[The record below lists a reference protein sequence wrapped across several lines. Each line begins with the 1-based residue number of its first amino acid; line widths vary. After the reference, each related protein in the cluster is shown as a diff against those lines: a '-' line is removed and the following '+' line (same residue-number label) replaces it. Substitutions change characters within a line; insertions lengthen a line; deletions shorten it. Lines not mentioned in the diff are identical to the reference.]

1 MTVKIKKVLFLMI
14 VVLFLTTTCDI
25 VFAAEKKGILVTFW
39 ERIKAKWSAR
49 KEAQTAKEKPIVQ
62 ERLKPVA
69 PAKEIS
75 PLEEIKTAVPTTS
88 PVKEEIKLEKEGL
101 EAPVEKIAGEETAE
115 KKEVIP
121 AAQEEKKEE
130 APPAAGKVEEV
141 EKGIEDIEEIEEI
154 EEPETGEAAEGEK
167 KPREIPYSN
176 EEMIAV
182 IKKRL
187 TTFQQI
193 LYMIPGLSMQKPPE
207 GEAEYFYESPEK
219 PGAKPL
225 RLSELDKDTVYKIF
239 VRVNNE
245 ATRLQTE
252 RLMQQLQQQENLMRT
267 IQQQQN
273 LQRQQQIIQQQ
284 QQLNQQRSQ
293 QQQQPPP
300 APPPQT
306 RR

>member
-1 MTVKIKKVLFLMI
+1 MKIKKGFFLMM
-14 VVLFLTTTCDI
+14 VVLFLIAACDI
-25 VFAAEKKGILVTFW
+25 AFAAEKKGILVTFW
-39 ERIKAKWSAR
+39 ERIKSKWSAR
-49 KEAQTAKEKPIVQ
+49 KESEAAKEKPIVQ

-69 PAKEIS
+69 PAETS
-75 PLEEIKTAVPTTS
+75 PIEEIKTAVPTTA
-88 PVKEEIKLEKEGL
+88 PIKEEIKLEKEGL
-101 EAPVEKIAGEETAE
+101 EAPVEKMAGEETAE

-121 AAQEEKKEE
+121 AVQEEKKEE
-130 APPAAGKVEEV
+130 APPAAEKVEEA
-141 EKGIEDIEEIEEI
+141 EKDIEYIEESEEV
-154 EEPETGEAAEGEK
+154 EEPGKEEAAEGKK
-167 KPREIPYSN
+167 KPREIPYSK
-176 EEMIAV
+176 EEMIEV

-193 LYMIPGLSMQKPPE
+193 LYMIPGLSMEKAPE
-207 GEAEYFYESPEK
+207 GEVEYFYEAQEK
-219 PGAKPL
+219 PGTKPL
-225 RLSELDKDTVYKIF
+225 SLSELDKDTVYKIF

-273 LQRQQQIIQQQ
+273 IQRQQQIIQQQ
-284 QQLNQQRSQ
+284 QQLNQQRAQ

-300 APPPQT
+300 APPSQT